1 MAKVII
7 DADPGVDDAFAI
19 TLACKSKFIELLG
32 ITVVAGNC
40 GLENAIR
47 NTFKILDLC
56 DKYYIPV
63 YRGAEVSLKDK
74 QDDASYVHGYNGF
87 GGVSYEPV
95 RRSTNGDAIDFL
107 IKTVNDNPG
116 QIDVVALGPLT
127 NIALAI
133 LKNKEFVHNIKS
145 LNIMGCAKV
154 KGNVTKYS
162 EFNIFQDAE
171 AAKIV
176 FESEIK
182 NIVVMGLD
190 VTTKLPLSTKC
201 EKFLLNQK
209 NEIADMLYAITRK
222 GTEFERKHGFD
233 GIWLNDPLLIVYLID
248 SSVVN
253 LMNVKIDID
262 TKGEILGKS
271 NVKLT
276 DNSNIKYAYDVKPT
290 LFYKILFETIFEEN
304 KFDWIYFF
312 IFKIKFISLFNFT
325 WYNRRWWKQWRLI

>member
-7 DADPGVDDAFAI
+7 DADPGVDDSFAI
-19 TLACKSKFIELLG
+19 TLACKSEFIELLG

-40 GLENAIR
+40 GLENGIR

-63 YRGAEVSLKDK
+63 YRGGEVPLIDK
-74 QDDASYVHGYNGF
+74 QEDASYLHGYNGF
-87 GGVSYEPV
+87 GDVLYEPV

-133 LKNKEFVHNIKS
+133 IKNKEFVHNIKS

-190 VTTKLPLSTKC
+190 VTTKLPLSSKW

-209 NEIADMLYAITRK
+209 NEIADTLYAITRK
-222 GTEFERKHGFD
+222 GAEFDRKCGFD
-233 GIWLNDPLLIVYLID
+233 GVLLNDPLVPAYLINNN
-248 SSVVN
+248 VVK
-253 LMNVKIDID
+253 LMDVKINID
-262 TKGEILGKS
+262 TEGIDLGKTHI
-271 NVKLT
+271 KLT
-276 DNSNIKYAYDVKPT
+276 DSSNIKYAYEVDSA
-290 LFYKILFETIFEEN
+290 LFYEILFGTIFKEN
-304 KFDWIYFF
+304 
-312 IFKIKFISLFNFT
+312 
-325 WYNRRWWKQWRLI
+325 